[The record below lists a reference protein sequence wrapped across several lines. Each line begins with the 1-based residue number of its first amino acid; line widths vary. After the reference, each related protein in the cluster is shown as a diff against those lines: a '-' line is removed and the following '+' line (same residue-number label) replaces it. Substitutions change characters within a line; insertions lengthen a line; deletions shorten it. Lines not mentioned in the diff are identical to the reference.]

1 MVLLRYRRICSAIK
15 EKGGRNRLQSKS
27 FNHSAKQLHHCEFW
41 KELAV
46 GEQEGLLP
54 VCRFPL
60 VPGGDRGGGSSCR
73 LWVFNNSPVQM

>member
-1 MVLLRYRRICSAIK
+1 MEDIHIFDTMNGMKVLLFRHPLKNKNAV
-15 EKGGRNRLQSKS
+15 
-27 FNHSAKQLHHCEFW
+27 EFW

-73 LWVFNNSPVQM
+73 LWVFNNSPVRM